1 MSRAQQQP
9 PEISEKPVII
19 EQTAKRWKVIQ
30 LAGAGVCLVGI
41 ALTALA
47 ISLFS
52 SPLAIAAAMICAG
65 GLGTIITGR
74 TLAWWYHG

>member
-1 MSRAQQQP
+1 M
-9 PEISEKPVII
+9 PEENRVII
-19 EQTAKRWKVIQ
+19 EQTAKKWKAIQ

-52 SPLAIAAAMICAG
+52 SPLAIAAAVICAG

-74 TLAWWYHG
+74 TLAWWHHG

>member
-1 MSRAQQQP
+1 MTSG
-9 PEISEKPVII
+9 KPVII

-30 LAGAGVCLVGI
+30 LAGAGVCLVGV

-47 ISLFS
+47 ISLFNS
-52 SPLAIAAAMICAG
+52 TLAIAAAVVCAG
-65 GLGTIITGR
+65 GVGTIITGR